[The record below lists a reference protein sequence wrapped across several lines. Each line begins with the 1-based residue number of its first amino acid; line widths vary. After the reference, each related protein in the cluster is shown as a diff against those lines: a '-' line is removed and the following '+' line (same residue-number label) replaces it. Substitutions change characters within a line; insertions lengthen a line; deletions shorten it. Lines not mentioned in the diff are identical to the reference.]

1 MFESEINC
9 KGVGTKSMWKH
20 SRCILYSFLLICILF
35 AIVPGCSAH
44 AELSDSGENRM
55 ATVYFVDDAS
65 AEMTEENCMVQDEYD
80 IWNILQEKG
89 VLSEDCK
96 LLSLLVDEQNK
107 KLDLDFNRATGER
120 IRSMGTTG
128 ETEIIGC
135 LINTYLDAYDC
146 DIIRLTEE
154 GDSFETSH
162 GAVFDG
168 YEERMDFKD

>member
-1 MFESEINC
+1 
-9 KGVGTKSMWKH
+9 MWKN
-20 SRCILYSFLLICILF
+20 SQRVLYTFLLICILF

-44 AELSDSGENRM
+44 AELSDSEESRM
-55 ATVYFVDDAS
+55 VTVYFVDGAS
-65 AEMTEENCMVQDEYD
+65 AEMAGENFMVQDEYD
-80 IWNILQEKG
+80 IWNALQEKG
-89 VLSEDCK
+89 VLNEDCK

-128 ETEIIGC
+128 EMEIIGC
-135 LINTYLDAYDC
+135 LINTYLDAYDY
-146 DIIRLTEE
+146 DKIRLTED

-168 YEERMDFKD
+168 YEERMDFKE